1 MNNLH
6 YDLEKHLSEI
16 DSSFTIVEALGY
28 LTGYASSNCS
38 FDSYLEGLIT
48 YFSSDSNPSADKIDI
63 ELIKNNIELI
73 KQDLENNSLVLFFN
87 EEDDLSSKLLSLSDW
102 SRNYILSINY
112 LIDNK
117 LLKNTIILQEILH
130 DFAEISK
137 ITTDYSL
144 DDDDDALDNSYKQIS
159 NYVVASSYDIYNG
172 SKEEIF
178 KNE

>member
-1 MNNLH
+1 M
-6 YDLEKHLSEI
+6 
-16 DSSFTIVEALGY
+16 
-28 LTGYASSNCS
+28 TGYASSNCS
-38 FDSYLEGLIT
+38 FDSYLQGLIT
-48 YFSSDSNPSADKIDI
+48 YFSSDSNPSSDKINI
-63 ELIKNNIELI
+63 ELIKDNIELI

-137 ITTDYSL
+137 ISTDYSL
-144 DDDDDALDNSYKQIS
+144 DDDDALDNSYKQIS
-159 NYVVASSYDIYNG
+159 NYVVASSYDIYNS

>member
-1 MNNLH
+1 MILPQDPQKTTLTANI
-6 YDLEKHLSEI
+6 YDIVIIDEQSLVDYASRQKHLQMNTETSI
-16 DSSFTIVEALGY
+16 PFI
-28 LTGYASSNCS
+28 
-38 FDSYLEGLIT
+38 
-48 YFSSDSNPSADKIDI
+48 
-63 ELIKNNIELI
+63 
-73 KQDLENNSLVLFFN
+73 
-87 EEDDLSSKLLSLSDW
+87 
-102 SRNYILSINY
+102 ILSTT
-112 LIDNK
+112 DK

-144 DDDDDALDNSYKQIS
+144 DDDDEALDNSYKQIS